1 MSGAPGPIAVLDASV
16 LVPHWSRVA
25 LRALALER
33 PPRFT
38 PVWSTAIVAETW
50 RTLTLRAER
59 AGQTGAAVSRAAHA
73 LWRLLDPVFQVA
85 EASTP
90 PAGGPPSP
98 LRDPDDAHLW
108 HAALHAGAQYVVSH
122 NTRDFPP
129 LLFVVAQVGGAER
142 PVGRHV
148 HAGIEFLTA
157 IEFIEDV
164 LGADAARLCGRV
176 IPAGAALRSQRTR
189 PSG

>member
-1 MSGAPGPIAVLDASV
+1 MSGVPGPIAVLDASV

-38 PVWSTAIVAETW
+38 PIWSTAIVAETW

-59 AGQTGAAVSRAAHA
+59 AGQTGAAVGRAAHA
-73 LWRLLDPVFQVA
+73 LWYLLDPVFQVA
-85 EASTP
+85 EASRP
-90 PAGGPPSP
+90 PAGAPPSP

-108 HAALHAGAQYVVSH
+108 HAALNAGARYIVSH

-129 LLFVVAQVGGAER
+129 VVRVVAAIGGDEQPPA
-142 PVGRHV
+142 RHV
-148 HAGIEFLTA
+148 YAGIEFLTA

-164 LGADAARLCGRV
+164 LGADVASLCGRT
-176 IPAGAALRSQRTR
+176 IPPAAALRSRRTR
-189 PSG
+189 PSR